1 MISTT
6 PSLRAPTFVIASVS
20 EATQGF
26 RDTSTAATHQPP
38 RLLRRDAP
46 RNDGDGVEVIST
58 TPSLRAPTS
67 VIASVSEA
75 TQGFR
80 GTSTAA
86 THQPPRLLRRNAPR
100 NDGDV
105 CVQLP
110 LTVIA
115 SVSEATQGF
124 RDTST
129 AAIPETPGLLR
140 RFAPRNDGAGDALLA
155 MTARGM
161 RSLQLRRGDALL
173 PMTARCCASPNCGA

>member
-1 MISTT
+1 MRCGCSSMVEQQPSKLNTRVRFPSPAPAQTMQVKCKPVLASTH
-6 PSLRAPTFVIASVS
+6 L
-20 EATQGF
+20 
-26 RDTSTAATHQPP
+26 
-38 RLLRRDAP
+38 
-46 RNDGDGVEVIST
+46 
-58 TPSLRAPTS
+58 S
-67 VIASVSEA
+67 VIASASEA